1 MIIGAVEWRR
11 LRTTR
16 RAAPGKPQP
25 TGKPAAQNKKAVAKR
40 ADAKPARA
48 KSQQKPQQKAKAS
61 RPAEKK
67 GFMKF
72 LRDVRV
78 EMGKVT
84 WPTRKDLAQSTL
96 VVLVAVAI
104 AAVYTFALDAVF
116 SQDRRRGR
124 QPPHLIGRHSCIAG
138 TSSTHIRATRT
149 R

>member
-1 MIIGAVEWRR
+1 MAKTANNKKGGAGKS
-11 LRTTR
+11 TP
-16 RAAPGKPQP
+16 AGKP
-25 TGKPAAQNKKAVAKR
+25 AQNKKAVAKR
-40 ADAKPARA
+40 ADAKPARGR
-48 KSQQKPQQKAKAS
+48 SQQKPQQKAKAA

-104 AAVYTFALDAVF
+104 AAAYTSVLDFGF
-116 SQDRRRGR
+116 SKIVDFSR
-124 QPPHLIGRHSCIAG
+124 QPHHLIGATTCTAG

>member
-1 MIIGAVEWRR
+1 MAKTANNKKGDS
-11 LRTTR
+11 
-16 RAAPGKPQP
+16 GKS
-25 TGKPAAQNKKAVAKR
+25 GKPAQSKKAVAKR
-40 ADAKPARA
+40 ADAKPARTRSA
-48 KSQQKPQQKAKAS
+48 QKAQQKSKAA
-61 RPAEKK
+61 RPGEKR

-104 AAVYTFALDAVF
+104 ATVYTGVLDFVF
-116 SQDRRRGR
+116 DKSPRIRR
-124 QPPHLIGRHSCIAG
+124 QPHHLNGPSCTAG
-138 TSSTHIRATRT
+138 TSSTHIRVTRT

>member
-1 MIIGAVEWRR
+1 MAK
-11 LRTTR
+11 T
-16 RAAPGKPQP
+16 AN
-25 TGKPAAQNKKAVAKR
+25 NKKGNQGKAKPSAKSAPDQKAAAKR
-40 ADAKPARA
+40 AGAKPARA
-48 KSQQKPQQKAKAS
+48 KSQQKPQQKAKAN

-104 AAVYTFALDAVF
+104 AAVYTFALDQTF
-116 SQDRRRGR
+116 SQIVDAVVN
-124 QPPHLIGRHSCIAG
+124 LL
-138 TSSTHIRATRT
+138 T
-149 R
+149 

>member
-1 MIIGAVEWRR
+1 MAKTANNKKGGAGRSSSGR
-11 LRTTR
+11 SS
-16 RAAPGKPQP
+16 QS
-25 TGKPAAQNKKAVAKR
+25 KKAVAR
-40 ADAKPARA
+40 RTDAKPSRA
-48 KSQQKPQQKAKAS
+48 KAQQKPQARAKAA

-104 AAVYTFALDAVF
+104 ATVYTFALDTVF
-116 SQDRRRGR
+116 DRAIAFVVN
-124 QPPHLIGRHSCIAG
+124 LI
-138 TSSTHIRATRT
+138 T
-149 R
+149 